1 MGSARDILL
10 GFLHVLSLEYLQQQ
24 STIFQKKKKKVHY
37 LVDLTNGF
45 VA

>member
-24 STIFQKKKKKVHY
+24 STILPKKKKVHY